1 MTIRRLSP
9 VGMANISAT
18 ATAILMLILGLLML
32 LFGGVLASLTGIPL
46 DAFLSMGGSGIVAVI
61 LLPIPYFI
69 GTWIF
74 TVIWALIFN
83 LVLKWMGGLHI
94 ETSE

>member
-1 MTIRRLSP
+1 MTIRKVSP

-18 ATAILMLILGLLML
+18 ATAILMLILGLIIML
-32 LFGGVLASLTGIPL
+32 LSGVVASLTGISL
-46 DAFLSMGGSGIVAVI
+46 DQFVSIGGGGIVAVI

-74 TVIWALIFN
+74 TVIWVLIFN
-83 LVLKWMGGLHI
+83 LALKWMGGLHI

>member
-1 MTIRRLSP
+1 
-9 VGMANISAT
+9 MANISAT
-18 ATAILMLILGLLML
+18 ATAILMLILGLIIMVLS
-32 LFGGVLASLTGIPL
+32 GVVASLTGISL
-46 DAFLSMGGSGIVAVI
+46 DQFIPIGGGGIVAVI

-83 LVLKWMGGLHI
+83 LALKWMGGLHI

>member
-1 MTIRRLSP
+1 MTIRRVSP

-18 ATAILMLILGLLML
+18 ATAILMLILGLLMM

>member
-1 MTIRRLSP
+1 MTIRRVSP

-18 ATAILMLILGLLML
+18 ATAILMLILGLLMM

-46 DAFLSMGGSGIVAVI
+46 DAFLSMGGGGIVAVI